1 MVTLSRQLSFNN
13 QIKSLKHCIRSGW
26 RIYCSS
32 SQLLLIRLVG
42 PPDVVAVVAVA
53 VAEAVEKQS
62 SGLVPWFTSLSP
74 HTSVPCPGV
83 SSLRQEIPTQYWD
96 SSVVLRGLQS
106 EVFTPWSP
114 AGEWGPWAPGCD
126 KETCLA
132 GRLCWSLCWTR
143 SLAGSWGVVCY
154 HTLVNSG
161 QHGE

>member
-1 MVTLSRQLSFNN
+1 MVTLSKQLVN
-13 QIKSLKHCIRSGW
+13 QSIKSNQSLKHCIRSGW
-26 RIYCSS
+26 RVYCSS

-42 PPDVVAVVAVA
+42 PPDVVAVVAV

-62 SGLVPWFTSLSP
+62 SGLVPWSTSLSP

-114 AGEWGPWAPGCD
+114 AGEWGPCAQAVTRKPVWQGGCVD
-126 KETCLA
+126 FCVEQD
-132 GRLCWSLCWTR
+132 
-143 SLAGSWGVVCY
+143 
-154 HTLVNSG
+154 H
-161 QHGE
+161 

>member
-1 MVTLSRQLSFNN
+1 MVTLSKQLVN
-13 QIKSLKHCIRSGW
+13 QSIKSNPSLKHCIRSGW

-42 PPDVVAVVAVA
+42 PPDVVAVVAV

-96 SSVVLRGLQS
+96 SSVVLEGHQS

-114 AGEWGPWAPGCD
+114 AGEWGPCAPGCD

-132 GRLCWSLCWTR
+132 GRLCWLLCWR
-143 SLAGSWGVVCY
+143 QRGCVDFCVEQD
-154 HTLVNSG
+154 H
-161 QHGE
+161 